1 MAARAAALA
10 CFLATAA
17 AAPQLAD
24 KLYACQDQQCVLSA
38 RGLPLS
44 ECEAGCVPRPNAN
57 YTCSGGQCVT
67 SARGLPRAKCTQVCG
82 GPGPA
87 PPPGGKTIVDLAVAD
102 RDLSTLV
109 TALKAGGLVGT
120 LSGQGPFTV
129 FAPTNEA
136 FTALPNGVL
145 ASLLKPEH
153 KKKLDD
159 VLTYHVVAGTVRA
172 EDLKDG
178 EKLKTLEGKE
188 LTVRLSGKDVLINS
202 AKVTTADVNASNGVV
217 HIIDEVLIPAGGPA
231 PPGPPRAGAA
241 TRVGGTSVVPLCWK
255 ERGDWVPQ
263 TVWRNRRSYL
273 HAHVHLR
280 SSQRRRARAV
290 QGSDH
295 RGVGRRIWFTAF
307 GRTLRTTRFH
317 QIEWCA
323 ENPMGW

>member
-44 ECEAGCVPRPNAN
+44 ECEAVCVPRPNAN

-67 SARGLPRAKCTQVCG
+67 SARGLPKAKCTQICG

-102 RDLSTLV
+102 PDLSTLV

-136 FTALPNGVL
+136 F
-145 ASLLKPEH
+145 ASLPAGVVANLLKTEN
-153 KKKLDD
+153 KAQLVD
-159 VLTYHVVAGTVRA
+159 VLTYHVVAGTLRA
-172 EDLKDG
+172 EALKDG
-178 EKLKTLEGKE
+178 EKIKTLQGEE
-188 LTVRLSGKDVLINS
+188 LTVRIAGGDVFINS
-202 AKVTTADVNASNGVV
+202 ANVTTADVTASNGVV
-217 HIIDEVLIPAGGPA
+217 HIIDGVLLPSGPPA
-231 PPGPPRAGAA
+231 PTPGEG
-241 TRVGGTSVVPLCWK
+241 
-255 ERGDWVPQ
+255 
-263 TVWRNRRSYL
+263 
-273 HAHVHLR
+273 
-280 SSQRRRARAV
+280 
-290 QGSDH
+290 
-295 RGVGRRIWFTAF
+295 
-307 GRTLRTTRFH
+307 
-317 QIEWCA
+317 
-323 ENPMGW
+323 

>member
-44 ECEAGCVPRPNAN
+44 ECEAVCVPRPNAN

-102 RDLSTLV
+102 PDLSTLV

-136 FTALPNGVL
+136 FASLPAGVV
-145 ASLLKPEH
+145 ANLLKPEN
-153 KKKLDD
+153 KAQLVD
-159 VLTYHVVAGTVRA
+159 VLTYHVVAGAVRA
-172 EDLKDG
+172 KDLKDG
-178 EKLKTLEGKE
+178 EKLKTVEGKE
-188 LTVRLSGKDVLINS
+188 LTVRISGSTVFINS
-202 AKVTTADVNASNGVV
+202 AKVTTADVTASNGVV
-217 HIIDEVLIPAGGPA
+217 HIIDGVLLPAGPA
-231 PPGPPRAGAA
+231 PQPGPPPPPG
-241 TRVGGTSVVPLCWK
+241 
-255 ERGDWVPQ
+255 
-263 TVWRNRRSYL
+263 
-273 HAHVHLR
+273 
-280 SSQRRRARAV
+280 
-290 QGSDH
+290 
-295 RGVGRRIWFTAF
+295 
-307 GRTLRTTRFH
+307 
-317 QIEWCA
+317 
-323 ENPMGW
+323 